1 MVNKNV
7 QFFNVTKMALE
18 RHPFDRR
25 CDKDIVRMCLTLWCR
40 SPRGYTKL
48 RNSKIHDIAFPK
60 MLQKYKNTVHQQAGI
75 NKDILC
81 WMAYEAKLK
90 KHSPRRF

>member
-1 MVNKNV
+1 
-7 QFFNVTKMALE
+7 
-18 RHPFDRR
+18 
-25 CDKDIVRMCLTLWCR
+25 
-40 SPRGYTKL
+40 
-48 RNSKIHDIAFPK
+48 

-90 KHSPRRF
+90 KHSPEGFEGGIIVDEMSIQ